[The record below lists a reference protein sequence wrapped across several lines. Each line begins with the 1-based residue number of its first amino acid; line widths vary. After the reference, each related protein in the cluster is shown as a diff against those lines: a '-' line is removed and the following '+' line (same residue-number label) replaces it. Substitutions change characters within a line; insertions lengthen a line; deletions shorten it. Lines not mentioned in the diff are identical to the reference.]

1 MKPLALLPTDVEF
14 VLNPQKLTP
23 HLFFYKPVT
32 QVQIN
37 FQRVHFKFKL
47 SLHLKIM

>member
-23 HLFFYKPVT
+23 HLFFTNQSHKS
-32 QVQIN
+32 
-37 FQRVHFKFKL
+37 K
-47 SLHLKIM
+47 